1 MSLEFFDVL
10 EARISGIAERMSALA
25 ERNSELEQRI
35 GELEHDLALARDG
48 GAEAWRA
55 ERAELER
62 RVEKLIGRLEG
73 LVGES

>member
-1 MSLEFFDVL
+1 MSLEFFDTL
-10 EARISGIAERMSALA
+10 ESRISGIAERMSALA
-25 ERNSELEQRI
+25 ERNTELEQRI

-48 GAEAWRA
+48 GAATWGA

-62 RVEKLIGRLEG
+62 RVEKLVRRLEG